1 MKRYL
6 KKSFILFILISF
18 AVTFLGCWDYE
29 EMVNLKYLAGIAV
42 DKDKYTNDY
51 ILTLEVLEA
60 STNSKAINTN
70 IIESRGETIHAALR
84 DAIKKTGNML
94 QGSHAKVFI
103 VSKDIAKEGIVPVI
117 DLIDRDVEL
126 RNDMWILISESDTA
140 SDILR
145 KGKEGSEIIS
155 YELAA
160 SIANSNKIGKYMK
173 VEIFKI
179 IRGISDR
186 GSSAIAPMVNVDNN
200 NTESKFEV
208 SGTAIFK
215 GEKMVGTLNEFE
227 TMFLQILKEDNIK
240 FVLPIELENGNNIS
254 LEIMNINRSIN
265 AKIKDNKVV
274 IDMSINIDTVLSEL
288 ASSEINYILK
298 DERDKLKKQSEKQI
312 EISCYK
318 VIEKLQKEYK
328 SDAIGYGDILKK
340 RNPNVWKKME
350 YNWLD
355 IFENIEVNL
364 DINVEIKY
372 NGVTNKNIE
381 VGD

>member
-6 KKSFILFILISF
+6 KKSFMLFILISF

-60 STNSKAINTN
+60 STNSKAINSN

>member
-60 STNSKAINTN
+60 STNSKAINSN
-70 IIESRGETIHAALR
+70 IIESRGKTIHGALR

-103 VSKDIAKEGIVPVI
+103 VSKDIAEEGIVPVI

-145 KGKEGSEIIS
+145 KGKEGNEIIS

-179 IRGISDR
+179 ISDISDR

-227 TMFLQILKEDNIK
+227 TMFLQILKEDNVR
-240 FVLPIELENGNNIS
+240 FVLPIELEKGNNIS
-254 LEIMNINRSIN
+254 LEIMNIDRSIN
-265 AKIKDNKVV
+265 TKIKDNKVV
-274 IDMSINIDTVLSEL
+274 IDMTINIDTALSEL
-288 ASSEINYILK
+288 ASSGVDYILK

-312 EISCYK
+312 KISCYK

-328 SDAIGYGDILKK
+328 SDAIGFGDILKK

-364 DINVEIKY
+364 DINLEIKY

>member
-60 STNSKAINTN
+60 STNSKAINSN

-274 IDMSINIDTVLSEL
+274 IDMSINIDTALSEL

>member
-1 MKRYL
+1 MTGVQTCAL
-6 KKSFILFILISF
+6 PIS
-18 AVTFLGCWDYE
+18 
-29 EMVNLKYLAGIAV
+29 
-42 DKDKYTNDY
+42 
-51 ILTLEVLEA
+51 
-60 STNSKAINTN
+60 
-70 IIESRGETIHAALR
+70 
-84 DAIKKTGNML
+84 
-94 QGSHAKVFI
+94 
-103 VSKDIAKEGIVPVI
+103 
-117 DLIDRDVEL
+117 
-126 RNDMWILISESDTA
+126 
-140 SDILR
+140 
-145 KGKEGSEIIS
+145 
-155 YELAA
+155 
-160 SIANSNKIGKYMK
+160 
-173 VEIFKI
+173 
-179 IRGISDR
+179 
-186 GSSAIAPMVNVDNN
+186 
-200 NTESKFEV
+200 
-208 SGTAIFK
+208 AIFK

-274 IDMSINIDTVLSEL
+274 IDMSINIDTALSEL

>member
-18 AVTFLGCWDYE
+18 AVTFLGCWDYQ

-60 STNSKAINTN
+60 STNSKAINSN
-70 IIESRGETIHAALR
+70 IIESRGKTIHAALR

-94 QGSHAKVFI
+94 QGSHAKVLI
-103 VSKDIAKEGIVPVI
+103 VSKDIAEEGIVPVI
-117 DLIDRDVEL
+117 DLINRDVQL

-155 YELAA
+155 YELTA

-179 IRGISDR
+179 ISDISDS
-186 GSSAIAPMVNVDNN
+186 GSSAIAPMVNVDNKN
-200 NTESKFEV
+200 YESKFEV
-208 SGTAIFK
+208 SGTAIFR
-215 GEKMVGTLNEFE
+215 GEKVVGKLDGFE
-227 TMFLQILKEDNIK
+227 TMFLQILKEENLK

-254 LEIMNINRSIN
+254 LEIMNIDRSIN
-265 AKIKDNKVV
+265 PKIKDNKVV
-274 IDMSINIDTVLSEL
+274 IDMSINIDTALSEL
-288 ASSEINYILK
+288 ASSEVNYILK
-298 DERDKLKKQSEKQI
+298 DERDKLKKQSAEQI
-312 EISCYK
+312 TTNCYK
-318 VIEKLQKEYK
+318 VIEKLQNQYK
-328 SDAIGYGDILKK
+328 SDAIGFGEVLKK
-340 RNPNVWKKME
+340 KKPSEWREME
-350 YNWLD
+350 YQWLD
-355 IFENIEVNL
+355 IFEDIEVNL
-364 DINVEIKY
+364 DVNVEIKY